1 MPEIQITMSDRDR
14 QIVVRP
20 GDTLVISLDENLTTG
35 YEWKVASVSSQ
46 IVELIDTR
54 YLQKT
59 RVALGGGGT
68 REVRFRAKAPG
79 QARVQLQ
86 LRRSWE
92 PLDAAVDHFDVDVQI
107 APVTT

>member
-46 IVELIDTR
+46 IVELIDNR

-68 REVRFRAKAPG
+68 RRGTLPGKSPRPSAGSTSVAPILG
-79 QARVQLQ
+79 ASRCSS
-86 LRRSWE
+86 RS
-92 PLDAAVDHFDVDVQI
+92 L
-107 APVTT
+107 